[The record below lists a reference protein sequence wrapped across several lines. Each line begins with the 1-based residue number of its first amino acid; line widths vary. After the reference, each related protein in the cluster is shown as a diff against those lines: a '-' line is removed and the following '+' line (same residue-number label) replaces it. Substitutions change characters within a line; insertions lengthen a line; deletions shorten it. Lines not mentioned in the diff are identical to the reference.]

1 MIRIVMIAAWAVLLV
16 VLLYVWADVRE
27 TGANV
32 KEIRRELLRSN
43 LSARAAES
51 FPNFEKEGREEAEG
65 KQQASAEKAD
75 KTGAKALKPEEEQ
88 VLDEVLT
95 EFLG

>member
-51 FPNFEKEGREEAEG
+51 FPNFEKEGREEAEE
-65 KQQASAEKAD
+65 KQQAAAD